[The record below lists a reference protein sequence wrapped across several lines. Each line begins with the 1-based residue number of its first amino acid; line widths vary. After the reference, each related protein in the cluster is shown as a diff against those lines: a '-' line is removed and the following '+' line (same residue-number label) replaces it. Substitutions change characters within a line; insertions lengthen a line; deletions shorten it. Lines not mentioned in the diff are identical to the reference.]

1 MLVPEPSGQIER
13 RVVRLRDGAWSDD
26 WDTLAAEE
34 PLEIRLLW
42 WEDGQER
49 RKSIAVTMRTPGDD
63 FELAAGFLYGEG
75 IVTGREDIVDV
86 SWCLDE
92 DEQQMLNVVTVTLR
106 PDIPFDITRL
116 DRHFYTTSSCGV
128 CGKATLESLEVRGCD
143 PLPDGPLVDPA
154 IIQSLPAALRRS
166 QEVFERTG
174 GLHAAGLFDRDGNLL
189 ALHEDVGRH
198 NALDKL
204 IGTQLLAGNSPLDG
218 CLLLL
223 SGRASFELL
232 QKALVARIPL
242 VAAVGAPSSLAVSLA
257 ESFNLTLLGFV
268 RPDGF
273 NVYTGGDR
281 IARSMSRSEHVHF
294 SSPENVLDG
303 LACHAEQEYRS
314 GRTRS
319 LRESMD
325 FGA

>member
-1 MLVPEPSGQIER
+1 MVRVAAVLVPEPSGQVER
-13 RVVRLRDGAWSDD
+13 RVIRVRDGGWADD

-63 FELAAGFLYGEG
+63 FELAVGFLYSEG
-75 IVTGREDIVDV
+75 IVTSREDVVDV
-86 SWCLDE
+86 SWCMDE
-92 DEQQMLNVVTVTLR
+92 DEPQTFNIVTVTLR
-106 PDIPFDITRL
+106 PDIPFDISRL
-116 DRHFYTTSSCGV
+116 ERHFYTTSSCGV
-128 CGKATLESLEVRGCD
+128 CGKATLEALEVRGCE
-143 PLPDGPLVDPA
+143 PLPFGPVVDPA
-154 IIQSLPAALRRS
+154 VIQSLPAALRRS

-204 IGTQLLAGNSPLDG
+204 IGTQLMAGNCPLDG

-257 ESFNLTLLGFV
+257 ESFNVTLAGFV
-268 RPDGF
+268 REDGF
-273 NVYTGGDR
+273 NIYTGAERVTG
-281 IARSMSRSEHVHF
+281 E
-294 SSPENVLDG
+294 SPAVSPLHERDAQV
-303 LACHAEQEYRS
+303 S
-314 GRTRS
+314 P
-319 LRESMD
+319 
-325 FGA
+325 